1 MKKPKNRLK
10 SVGRNMVLIRK
21 LKLLLEMIKFEHT
34 IFALPFAYLGMI
46 LGAKGLPDL
55 TTFILITL
63 AMVGAR
69 TYAMALNRLFDL
81 DIDKKNPRTKDRA
94 LPKKTVT
101 KTEAIILTLAAL
113 LLFFAAVYLLPPLCL
128 KLWPAVIIPM
138 TFYSLAKRF
147 TWLCHFLLGMCLGL
161 APFGSWVAVTGTMPN
176 TGIYLLG
183 LAVMFWTAG
192 FDIIYS
198 CQDHAFDRKQKLHS
212 APVRFGIKSSL
223 SMTKALHTLTV
234 ILLILCG
241 ISFSLGMIYYLGIAI
256 VAVFLFYENTIISEN
271 DMSRVNA
278 AFFTAN
284 GFVSIIA
291 FVFTWIAVCLRA

>member
-1 MKKPKNRLK
+1 
-10 SVGRNMVLIRK
+10 LIRK

-55 TTFILITL
+55 LTFILITL

-161 APFGSWVAVTGTMPN
+161 APLGSWIAVTGTMPN
-176 TGIYLLG
+176 TDVYLLG
-183 LAVMFWTAG
+183 LAVMFWTTG

-198 CQDHAFDRKQKLHS
+198 CQDHAFDRKENLHS
-212 APVRFGIKSSL
+212 APVRFGIRTSL
-223 SMTKALHTLTV
+223 NITKALHTITV
-234 ILLILCG
+234 ILLVLCG
-241 ISFSLGMIYYLGIAI
+241 ISFSLGMIYYVGILI
-256 VAVFLFYENTIISEN
+256 VAVFLVYENTIISEH

-291 FVFTWIAVCLRA
+291 FIFTWIAVCLKT

>member
-1 MKKPKNRLK
+1 MKNA
-10 SVGRNMVLIRK
+10 GRNTVLIRK

-46 LGAKGLPDL
+46 LGARGLPDL
-55 TTFILITL
+55 PTFILITL

-81 DIDKKNPRTKDRA
+81 DIDQKNPRTKDRA

-101 KTEAIILTLAAL
+101 KTEAILLTLAAL
-113 LLFFAAVYLLPPLCL
+113 LLFFAAIYMLPPLCL
-128 KLWPAVIIPM
+128 KLWPTIIIPM

-161 APFGSWVAVTGTMPN
+161 APLGSWIAVTGILPN
-176 TGIYLLG
+176 TGIYILG
-183 LAVMFWTAG
+183 LAVMLWTTG

-198 CQDHAFDRKQKLHS
+198 CQDHTFDREQNLHS
-212 APVRFGIKSSL
+212 APVRFGLRTSL
-223 SMTKALHTLTV
+223 NITKTLHALTV
-234 ILLILCG
+234 ILLICCG
-241 ISFSLGMIYYLGIAI
+241 ISFSLGMIYYAGIFI
-256 VAVFLFYENTIISEN
+256 VAAFLFYENTIISEH

-284 GFVSIIA
+284 GFISIIA
-291 FVFTWIAVCLRA
+291 FIFTFMAVCLRP

>member
-1 MKKPKNRLK
+1 
-10 SVGRNMVLIRK
+10 
-21 LKLLLEMIKFEHT
+21 MIKFEHT

-46 LGAKGLPDL
+46 LGAGGLPDL
-55 TTFILITL
+55 PTFILITL
-63 AMVGAR
+63 AMIGAR

-101 KTEAIILTLAAL
+101 KTEAIILTLSAL
-113 LLFFAAVYLLPPLCL
+113 LVFFAAAYLLPPLCL

-161 APFGSWVAVTGTMPN
+161 APLGSWIAVTGTMPN
-176 TGIYLLG
+176 TGVYLLG
-183 LAVMFWTAG
+183 LAVMFWTTG

-198 CQDHAFDRKQKLHS
+198 CQDHAFDRKENLHS
-212 APVRFGIKSSL
+212 APVQFGIKTSL
-223 SMTKALHTLTV
+223 SITKALHTITI
-234 ILLILCG
+234 ILLVLCG
-241 ISFSLGMIYYLGIAI
+241 ISFYLGIIYYLGIAI
-256 VAVFLFYENTIISEN
+256 VAVFLVYENTIISEK

-291 FVFTWIAVCLRA
+291 FIFTWIAVCLKT

>member
-1 MKKPKNRLK
+1 MMKLKNLWK
-10 SVGRNMVLIRK
+10 NAGRNTVLIRK

-55 TTFILITL
+55 LTFILITL
-63 AMVGAR
+63 AMIGAR

-81 DIDKKNPRTKDRA
+81 DIDQKNPRTKERA
-94 LPKKTVT
+94 LPKKTVS
-101 KTEAIILTLAAL
+101 KTEAIILTVAAL
-113 LLFFAAVYLLPPLCL
+113 LLFSAAVYMLPPLCL

-161 APFGSWVAVTGTMPN
+161 APLGSWIAVTGTMPN
-176 TGIYLLG
+176 TGVYLLG

-198 CQDHAFDRKQKLHS
+198 CQDHAFDRKENLHS
-212 APVRFGIKSSL
+212 APVKFGIRTSL
-223 SMTKALHTLTV
+223 NITKALHTITV

-241 ISFSLGMIYYLGIAI
+241 ISFSLGIIYYAGILI
-256 VAVFLFYENTIISEN
+256 VALFLFYENTIISEK

-291 FVFTWIAVCLRA
+291 FIFTWIAVCLKT

>member
-1 MKKPKNRLK
+1 
-10 SVGRNMVLIRK
+10 
-21 LKLLLEMIKFEHT
+21 MIKFEHT
-34 IFALPFAYLGMI
+34 LFALPFAYLGMI

-55 TTFILITL
+55 PVFILITI

-81 DIDKKNPRTKDRA
+81 DLDKRNPRTKDRA

-101 KTEAIILTLAAL
+101 KIEAICLTFAAL
-113 LLFFAAVYLLPPLCL
+113 ILFFAAVYLLPPLCL

-147 TWLCHFLLGMCLGL
+147 TWLCHFLLGTCLGL
-161 APFGSWVAVTGTMPN
+161 APLGSWIAVNGNMPN
-176 TGIYLLG
+176 AGIYILG

-198 CQDHAFDRKQKLHS
+198 CQDHTFDRKENLHS
-212 APVRFGIKSSL
+212 APVRFGIRTSL
-223 SMTKALHTLTV
+223 NITKALHAITV
-234 ILLILCG
+234 ILLVSCG
-241 ISFSLGMIYYLGIAI
+241 IYFSLGMVYYLGMAI
-256 VAVFLFYENTIISEN
+256 VAVFLIYENTIISEN

-291 FVFTWIAVCLRA
+291 FLFTFISVWLQK

>member
-1 MKKPKNRLK
+1 
-10 SVGRNMVLIRK
+10 MVLIRK

-46 LGAKGLPDL
+46 LGSGGLPDL
-55 TTFILITL
+55 PTFILITL
-63 AMVGAR
+63 AMIGAR
-69 TYAMALNRLFDL
+69 TYAMSLNRLFDL
-81 DIDKKNPRTKDRA
+81 DIDKKNPRTKNRA

-101 KTEAIILTLAAL
+101 KTEAILLTVSAL

-147 TWLCHFLLGMCLGL
+147 TWLCHLLLGLCLGM
-161 APFGSWVAVTGTMPN
+161 APLGSWIAVTGSLPN
-176 TGIYLLG
+176 AGIYILG
-183 LAVMFWTAG
+183 LAVMLWTAG

-198 CQDHAFDRKQKLHS
+198 CQDHAFDRKENLYS
-212 APVRFGIKSSL
+212 VPIRFGIRTSL
-223 SMTKALHTLTV
+223 YITKALHTLTV
-234 ILLILCG
+234 ILLVLCG
-241 ISFSLGMIYYLGIAI
+241 ISFSLGMIYYAGILI
-256 VAVFLFYENTIISEN
+256 VAVFLVYENTIISEN

-291 FVFTWIAVCLRA
+291 FIFTWIAVCLRA

>member
-1 MKKPKNRLK
+1 MRKPKNRLK
-10 SVGRNMVLIRK
+10 NAGRNTVLIRK

-55 TTFILITL
+55 KTFILITL

-81 DIDKKNPRTKDRA
+81 DIDKKNPRTRDRA

-101 KTEAIILTLAAL
+101 KTEAVLLTVSAL
-113 LLFFAAVYLLPPLCL
+113 LLFFVAVYLLSPLCL

-147 TWLCHFLLGMCLGL
+147 TWLCHLLLGLCLGI
-161 APFGSWVAVTGTMPN
+161 APLGSWIAVTGSMPN
-176 TGIYLLG
+176 AGIYILG
-183 LAVMFWTAG
+183 LAVMLWTAG

-223 SMTKALHTLTV
+223 SITKALHTLTV

>member
-1 MKKPKNRLK
+1 
-10 SVGRNMVLIRK
+10 
-21 LKLLLEMIKFEHT
+21 MIKFEHT

-46 LGAKGLPDL
+46 LGARGLPDL
-55 TTFILITL
+55 PTFILITL

-113 LLFFAAVYLLPPLCL
+113 LLFFAAIFLLPPLCL

-147 TWLCHFLLGMCLGL
+147 TWLCHILLGICLGL
-161 APFGSWVAVTGTMPN
+161 APLGSWIAVTGNIPN
-176 TGIYLLG
+176 TGVYLLG

-198 CQDHAFDRKQKLHS
+198 CQDLAFDRKQNLHS
-212 APVRFGIKSSL
+212 APVRFGIRTSL
-223 SMTKALHTLTV
+223 YITKALHTLTV
-234 ILLILCG
+234 ILLVLCG
-241 ISFSLGMIYYLGIAI
+241 IFFSLGMIYYLGILL
-256 VAVFLFYENTIISEN
+256 VAAFLFYENRIISEH

-291 FVFTWIAVCLRA
+291 FIFTWIAVCLKA

>member
-1 MKKPKNRLK
+1 MKLKNLWK
-10 SVGRNMVLIRK
+10 NAGRNTVLIRK

-55 TTFILITL
+55 LTFILITL
-63 AMVGAR
+63 AMIGAR

-161 APFGSWVAVTGTMPN
+161 APLGSWIAVTGTMPN
-176 TGIYLLG
+176 TGVYLLG
-183 LAVMFWTAG
+183 LAVMFWTTG

-198 CQDHAFDRKQKLHS
+198 CQDHAFDKKENLHS
-212 APVRFGIKSSL
+212 APVRFGIRTSL
-223 SMTKALHTLTV
+223 NITKALHTITV

-291 FVFTWIAVCLRA
+291 FIFTLISVYF

>member
-1 MKKPKNRLK
+1 MKKPKNKLK
-10 SVGRNMVLIRK
+10 NAGRNTVLIRK

-46 LGAKGLPDL
+46 LGASGLPDL
-55 TTFILITL
+55 PTFILITL
-63 AMVGAR
+63 AMIGAR

-113 LLFFAAVYLLPPLCL
+113 LLFFAAIFLLPPLCL

-161 APFGSWVAVTGTMPN
+161 APLGSWIAVTGTIPN
-176 TGIYLLG
+176 TGVYLLG
-183 LAVMFWTAG
+183 LAVMFWTTG

-198 CQDHAFDRKQKLHS
+198 CQDLAFDRKQNLHS
-212 APVRFGIKSSL
+212 APVRFGIRTSL
-223 SMTKALHTLTV
+223 NITKALHTITV

-241 ISFSLGMIYYLGIAI
+241 ISFSLGMIYYAGILI
-256 VAVFLFYENTIISEN
+256 VALFLFYENTIISEK

-291 FVFTWIAVCLRA
+291 FIFTWIAVCL

>member
-1 MKKPKNRLK
+1 MKLKNLWK
-10 SVGRNMVLIRK
+10 NAGRNTVLIRK

-55 TTFILITL
+55 LTFILITL
-63 AMVGAR
+63 AMIGAR

-81 DIDKKNPRTKDRA
+81 DIDQKNPRTKERA
-94 LPKKTVT
+94 LPKKTVS
-101 KTEAIILTLAAL
+101 KTEAIILTVAAL
-113 LLFFAAVYLLPPLCL
+113 LLFSAAVYMLPPLCL

-161 APFGSWVAVTGTMPN
+161 APLGSWIAVTGTMPN
-176 TGIYLLG
+176 TGVYLLG

-198 CQDHAFDRKQKLHS
+198 CQDHAFDRKENLHS
-212 APVRFGIKSSL
+212 APVKFGIRTSL
-223 SMTKALHTLTV
+223 NITKALHTITV

-241 ISFSLGMIYYLGIAI
+241 ISFSLGMIYYAGILI
-256 VAVFLFYENTIISEN
+256 VALFLFYENTIISEK

-291 FVFTWIAVCLRA
+291 FIFTWIAVFLKT

>member
-1 MKKPKNRLK
+1 MRKPKKRFKNA
-10 SVGRNMVLIRK
+10 GRNTVLIRK

-55 TTFILITL
+55 LTFILITL

-101 KTEAIILTLAAL
+101 KKEAIILTLAAL
-113 LLFFAAVYLLPPLCL
+113 LVFFAAVFLLPPLCL
-128 KLWPAVIIPM
+128 KLWPVVIVPM

-161 APFGSWVAVTGTMPN
+161 APLGSWIAVTGTMPN
-176 TGIYLLG
+176 AGIYILG
-183 LAVMFWTAG
+183 LAVMLWTAG

-198 CQDHAFDRKQKLHS
+198 CQDHAFDRKENLHS
-212 APVRFGIKSSL
+212 APVRFGIRTSL
-223 SMTKALHTLTV
+223 NITKALHTITI

-241 ISFSLGMIYYLGIAI
+241 ISFSLGMIYYAGILI
-256 VAVFLFYENTIISEN
+256 VALFLFYENTIISEK

-291 FVFTWIAVCLRA
+291 FIFTWIAACLKA

>member
-1 MKKPKNRLK
+1 MRKPKNRLK
-10 SVGRNMVLIRK
+10 NAGRNTVLIRK

-55 TTFILITL
+55 LTLILITL
-63 AMVGAR
+63 AMIGAR

-128 KLWPAVIIPM
+128 KLWPAIIIPM

-147 TWLCHFLLGMCLGL
+147 TWLCHFLLGICLGL
-161 APFGSWVAVTGTMPN
+161 APLGSWIAVTGTMPN

-183 LAVMFWTAG
+183 LAVMFWTTG

-198 CQDHAFDRKQKLHS
+198 CQDHAFDRRENLHS
-212 APVRFGIKSSL
+212 APVQFGIRTSL
-223 SMTKALHTLTV
+223 NITKALHTLTI

-241 ISFSLGMIYYLGIAI
+241 ISFSLGMIYYVGIFI
-256 VAVFLFYENTIISEN
+256 VAVFLIYENTIISEN

-291 FVFTWIAVCLRA
+291 FIFTWIAVCLRA

>member
-1 MKKPKNRLK
+1 
-10 SVGRNMVLIRK
+10 MVLIRK

-34 IFALPFAYLGMI
+34 LFALPFAYLGMI
-46 LGAKGLPDL
+46 LGAEGLPDL
-55 TTFILITL
+55 QPFIFITL

-94 LPKKTVT
+94 LVKKTVT
-101 KTEAIILTLAAL
+101 KTEAIALTAAAL
-113 LLFFAAVYLLPPLCL
+113 LLFFAAVYMLPPLCL

-147 TWLCHFLLGMCLGL
+147 TWLCHFLLGFCLGL
-161 APFGSWVAVTGTMPN
+161 APLGSWIAVTDSLPN
-176 TGIYLLG
+176 AGLYALG

-198 CQDHAFDRKQKLHS
+198 CQDHTFDRKENLHS
-212 APVRFGIKSSL
+212 APVRFGVKTSL
-223 SMTKALHTLTV
+223 NITKALHGLTI
-234 ILLILCG
+234 ILLICCG
-241 ISFSLGMIYYLGIAI
+241 ISFSLGIIYYTGILL
-256 VAVFLFYENTIISEN
+256 VAVFLLYENTIISEN
-271 DMSRVNA
+271 DLSRVNA

-284 GFVSIIA
+284 GFISIIA
-291 FVFTWIAVCLRA
+291 FIFTFIAVCLQK

>member
-1 MKKPKNRLK
+1 MKLKNLWK
-10 SVGRNMVLIRK
+10 NAGRNTVLIRK

-55 TTFILITL
+55 LTFILITL
-63 AMVGAR
+63 AMIGAR

-81 DIDKKNPRTKDRA
+81 DIDQKNPRTKERA
-94 LPKKTVT
+94 LPKKTVS
-101 KTEAIILTLAAL
+101 KTEAIILTLSAL

-161 APFGSWVAVTGTMPN
+161 APLGSWIAVTGSMPN
-176 TGIYLLG
+176 AGIYILG
-183 LAVMFWTAG
+183 LAVMLWTAG

-198 CQDHAFDRKQKLHS
+198 CQDHAFDRKENLYS
-212 APVRFGIKSSL
+212 VPIRFGIRTSL
-223 SMTKALHTLTV
+223 YITKALHTLTV
-234 ILLILCG
+234 ILLVLCG
-241 ISFSLGMIYYLGIAI
+241 ISFSLGMIYYAGILI
-256 VAVFLFYENTIISEN
+256 VAVFLVYENTIISEN

-291 FVFTWIAVCLRA
+291 FIFTWIAVCLRA

>member
-1 MKKPKNRLK
+1 M
-10 SVGRNMVLIRK
+10 IRK

-46 LGAKGLPDL
+46 LGRNGLPDL
-55 TTFILITL
+55 QTFILITL

-94 LPKKTVT
+94 LPKNIVT
-101 KTEAIILTLAAL
+101 KTEAIVLTAAAL
-113 LLFFAAVYLLPPLCL
+113 LLFFAAVYMLPPLCL
-128 KLWPAVIIPM
+128 KLWPTVIIPM

-147 TWLCHFLLGMCLGL
+147 TWLCHFLLGLCLGL
-161 APFGSWVAVTGTMPN
+161 APLGSWIAATGNMPN
-176 TGIYLLG
+176 TGIYILG
-183 LAVMFWTAG
+183 LAVMLWTAG

-198 CQDHAFDRKQKLHS
+198 CQDQAFDKKENLHS
-212 APVRFGIKSSL
+212 APVRFGVKTSL
-223 SMTKALHTLTV
+223 NITKALHGLTI
-234 ILLILCG
+234 ILLICCG
-241 ISFSLGMIYYLGIAI
+241 ISFSLGMIYYTGIFI
-256 VAVFLFYENTIISEN
+256 VAGFLFYENMIISEN

-284 GFVSIIA
+284 GFISIIA
-291 FVFTWIAVCLRA
+291 FIFTFIAVSLKI

>member
-1 MKKPKNRLK
+1 M
-10 SVGRNMVLIRK
+10 IRK

-46 LGAKGLPDL
+46 LGARGLPNL
-55 TTFILITL
+55 KVFILITL

-69 TYAMALNRLFDL
+69 TYAMALNRLL
-81 DIDKKNPRTKDRA
+81 DHNIDKRNPRTQDRA

-101 KTEAIILTLAAL
+101 KTDAIILTLAAL

-128 KLWPAVIIPM
+128 KLWPVVIIPM

-161 APFGSWVAVTGTMPN
+161 APMGSWIAVTGTMPN
-176 TGIYLLG
+176 TGIYMLG
-183 LAVMFWTAG
+183 LAVMLWTTG

-198 CQDHAFDRKQKLHS
+198 CQDNAFDRKENLHS
-212 APVRFGIKSSL
+212 APVLFGIKNSL
-223 SMTKALHTLTV
+223 YITKALHTST
-234 ILLILCG
+234 IALLVLCG
-241 ISFSLGMIYYLGIAI
+241 IYFSLGMIYYIGILI
-256 VAVFLFYENTIISEN
+256 VAVFLVYENTIISEN
-271 DMSRVNA
+271 DMSKVNA

-284 GFVSIIA
+284 GFISIIA
-291 FVFTWIAVCLRA
+291 FIFTWIAVYLRA

>member
-1 MKKPKNRLK
+1 M
-10 SVGRNMVLIRK
+10 IRK

-55 TTFILITL
+55 LTLILITL
-63 AMVGAR
+63 AMIGAR

-128 KLWPAVIIPM
+128 KLWPAIIIPM

-147 TWLCHFLLGMCLGL
+147 TWLCHFLLGICLGL
-161 APFGSWVAVTGTMPN
+161 APLGSWIAVTGTMPN

-183 LAVMFWTAG
+183 LAVMFWTTG

-198 CQDHAFDRKQKLHS
+198 CQDHAFDRRENLHS
-212 APVRFGIKSSL
+212 APVQFGIRTSL
-223 SMTKALHTLTV
+223 NITKALHTLTI

-241 ISFSLGMIYYLGIAI
+241 ISFSLGMIYYVGIFI
-256 VAVFLFYENTIISEN
+256 VAVFLIYENTIISEN

-291 FVFTWIAVCLRA
+291 FIFTWIAVCLRA

>member
-1 MKKPKNRLK
+1 
-10 SVGRNMVLIRK
+10 
-21 LKLLLEMIKFEHT
+21 MIKFEHT

-55 TTFILITL
+55 STFILITL

-81 DIDKKNPRTKDRA
+81 DIDKKNLRTKDRA

-113 LLFFAAVYLLPPLCL
+113 LLFFAAAYLLPPLCL

-161 APFGSWVAVTGTMPN
+161 APFGSWIAVTGTMPN
-176 TGIYLLG
+176 TGVYLLG
-183 LAVMFWTAG
+183 LAVMFWTTG

-212 APVRFGIKSSL
+212 APVRFGIKNSL
-223 SMTKALHTLTV
+223 FITKALHTLTI
-234 ILLILCG
+234 ILLVLCG

-291 FVFTWIAVCLRA
+291 FIFTWIDVYLRA